1 MRPKVSIAL
10 SNGNLNIK
18 APSAFGTSG
27 VVIAAPVAP
36 VAGYGIAFLVKTKA
50 QAKTALGQTGNEEVL
65 EAITNGF
72 FAEAEGTPLY
82 VVCVANTNKLD
93 ALAADT
99 IAGKVIAAAS
109 GQLRLLSF
117 VKFPANNYTPTVTN
131 GFDADVHNAVIA
143 AQALATTYFTAKKP
157 FRFFVEG
164 YGFTDATDAK
174 DYSSSGYRNG
184 AIVIGAIDDNTA
196 TATLLAMGRAAA
208 SAPQQNIGRI
218 KTGSLSIAE
227 TSVVKIGSDLVD
239 AVSDADLDTIYN
251 KRYITFERNQV
262 ASGYVFND
270 DNMLTAVTDD
280 YNNLAYGRII
290 DNAVRIA
297 YTTYYRELKD
307 DVDVTED
314 GRLGTVAEKALEN
327 AIENDININM
337 PGQLNTKRD
346 GSADVIIMVNPD
358 PVANPQLYEQNGITA
373 PNLNLLSG
381 GTVYLFIMLRPKGYL
396 KYLNV
401 FLGFTN

>member
-36 VAGYGIAFLVKTKA
+36 VAGYDTAFLLKTKA
-50 QAKTALGQTGNEEVL
+50 QAKAAFAQAGNAEVL

-82 VVCVANTNKLD
+82 VVCVANTNNLA
-93 ALAADT
+93 ALAVDA
-99 IAGKVIAAAS
+99 IVGKLISAAA

-117 VKFPANNYTPTVTN
+117 IKFPVNNYVPTVTN
-131 GFDADVHNAVIA
+131 GFDKDVHDAVIA
-143 AQALATTYFTAKKP
+143 AQGLSANYLAAKKP

-164 YGFTDATDAK
+164 YGFTTTADAK
-174 DYSSSGYRNG
+174 DYSSSNYRNG
-184 AIVIGAIDDNTA
+184 IIVIGSIDDNTA

-208 SAPQQNIGRI
+208 IAPQQNIGRI
-218 KTGSLSIAE
+218 KTGSLNIAE
-227 TSVVKIGSDLVD
+227 TSVVKIGGDKVD
-239 AVSDADLDTIYN
+239 AVADTDLDTLYD
-251 KRYITFERNQV
+251 KRYVTFERNQV

-270 DNMLTAVTDD
+270 DNTLTTVTDD

-314 GRLGTVAEKALEN
+314 GRLGTVDEKALEN

-337 PGQLNTKRD
+337 PGQLNTKKD
-346 GSADVIIMVNPD
+346 GSADVIVMVNPD
-358 PVANPQLYEQNGITA
+358 PIANPQLYEQNNISA

-381 GTVYLFIMLRPKGYL
+381 GTVYLFLMLRPKGYL